1 MTDAIRSYRD
11 LEVYRRSYEL
21 ALRVHK
27 LSLAFPSFERFELG
41 RQLREATKSIPAN
54 IAEGYGRK
62 TSPADFKRFLVMSLG
77 SCDEVRVWLE
87 FCKDLVYVS
96 EAECKEL
103 VDQYD
108 QVGKMLTGLLKA
120 WH

>member
-27 LSLAFPSFERFELG
+27 LSLAFPGFERFELG